1 MTAVVCART
10 ESQKTR
16 QRWTVHVRAGVHART
31 AWNQRLDQT
40 AARVLKTPVRAAN
53 LASRRRGRDVS
64 VSVRSLSATHRSVLP
79 GDVARRA
86 TSRTAGLVRAVQV
99 TVSAQRRPVGLP
111 FADAAAD
118 GKVCQYGFAI
128 FSHLYYFQV
137 CVSQSSNICYTH
149 PAVYQE

>member
-10 ESQKTR
+10 ESQKTKQ
-16 QRWTVHVRAGVHART
+16 QRTVPVRAGARART

-40 AARVLKTPVRAAN
+40 AANVLKTPVRAAS
-53 LASRRRGRDVS
+53 LASRRRGRDAS
-64 VSVRSLSATHRSVLP
+64 VSVRSLAATHLPVLP

-99 TVSAQRRPVGLP
+99 TASVQRRPVVLP

-128 FSHLYYFQV
+128 FSLIYIFFK
-137 CVSQSSNICYTH
+137 CVSQSSNICYAH